1 VSNSTSS
8 KKVALV
14 TGGTRGIG
22 RGIAE
27 ALASAGFNLAVNGV
41 RDAIAVAETI
51 RELEQRG
58 VEVVYCRGDVSIAGD
73 RQAVVDAV
81 RERFGRLDVLVN
93 NAGVAPMNRLD
104 ILDATEESFVRLMR
118 INLKGPFFLMQLVAR
133 WMIEQR
139 KADANFTGVMV
150 NVSSVSATEASVN
163 RGDYCISKAGL
174 AMATQLWAVRLA
186 EFGVS
191 VYEVRPGVIRT
202 DMTESVTEKYD
213 RLIDDGLTVEKRWG
227 TPADVGRAV
236 AVLAKGELTY
246 ATGNVIHVDGGLTL
260 RRL

>member
-1 VSNSTSS
+1 VPTSS
-8 KKVALV
+8 KRVALV

-27 ALASAGFNLAVNGV
+27 ALADAGFNLAVNG
-41 RDAIAVAETI
+41 I
-51 RELEQRG
+51 REANAVTETVLALEKRG
-58 VEVVYCRGDVSIAGD
+58 VEAIYCRGDVSTDVD

-93 NAGVAPMNRLD
+93 NAGVAPFNRTDL
-104 ILDATEESFVRLMR
+104 LEATEESFVRLMR
-118 INLKGPFFLMQLVAR
+118 INLKGPYFLTQVVAR
-133 WMIEQR
+133 WMIEQHET
-139 KADANFTGVMV
+139 DANFAGVIV
-150 NVSSVSATEASVN
+150 NVSSVSATAASVN

-186 EFGVS
+186 EFGIC

-202 DMTESVTEKYD
+202 DMTEGVAEKYD
-213 RLIDDGLTVEKRWG
+213 RLIAAGLTVERRWG
-227 TPADVGRAV
+227 TPEDVGRAV
-236 AVLAKGELTY
+236 AVLAKGELSY
-246 ATGNVIHVDGGLTL
+246 ATGNVIHVDGGLSL